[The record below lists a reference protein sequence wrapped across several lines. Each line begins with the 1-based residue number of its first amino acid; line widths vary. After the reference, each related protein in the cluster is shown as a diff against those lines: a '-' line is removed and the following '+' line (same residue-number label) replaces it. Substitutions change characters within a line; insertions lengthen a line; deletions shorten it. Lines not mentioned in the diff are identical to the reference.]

1 MRSGSG
7 QFRPRGYTSATGLP
21 VEGEANQSLR
31 PVCLFTSPPEG
42 GRAEVWGESV
52 KAARRFCVP
61 LRWGQWGILLCY
73 KHFISGRY
81 TESGQLRYAGACILA
96 GDLLGLAIDLRKL
109 LVQTLLDVVEREGEF
124 LTVTEPLTPVTG

>member
-1 MRSGSG
+1 
-7 QFRPRGYTSATGLP
+7 
-21 VEGEANQSLR
+21 
-31 PVCLFTSPPEG
+31 
-42 GRAEVWGESV
+42 V

-73 KHFISGRY
+73 KHFTSGRC
-81 TESGQLRYAGACILA
+81 TESGQLRYAGVCILA

-109 LVQTLLDVVEREGEF
+109 LVQTLLDVVEHEGEV